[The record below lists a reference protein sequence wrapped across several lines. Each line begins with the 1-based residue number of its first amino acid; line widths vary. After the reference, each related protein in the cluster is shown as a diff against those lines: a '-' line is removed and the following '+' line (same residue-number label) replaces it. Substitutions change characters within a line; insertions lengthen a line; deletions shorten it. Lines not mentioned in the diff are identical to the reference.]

1 VTLGDLDH
9 GLATEVAAAI
19 GPRARALELDVTD
32 PGSFAAFVE
41 HAGPL
46 DVLVNNAGIM
56 PEGAF
61 VDESDATTS
70 AILDVNVIGPV
81 NGMRAALP
89 AMVERGSGHV
99 VNVASMLGKME
110 LPGLASYVASKHA
123 VVGLSAAV
131 RAELAGTGVTL
142 TTVLPAVVNTEL
154 SSGIAIPLARFFKV
168 EPEDVARAIVASLER
183 RPQEV
188 SVPRWAAWY
197 PKLRPL
203 IPGALDTRFRK
214 AVGDDK
220 ALTAVD
226 PAGRAAYSERIG
238 RGVSSSG

>member
-1 VTLGDLDH
+1 MLGDLDVE
-9 GLATEVAAAI
+9 LAADVAVGI
-19 GPRARALELDVTD
+19 GPRARALELDVTS
-32 PGSFAAFVE
+32 PESFEEFVAAC
-41 HAGPL
+41 GPL

-56 PEGAF
+56 PEGPF
-61 VDESDATTS
+61 LEEQDSTTQ
-70 AILDVNVIGPV
+70 AILDVNVVGPI

-89 AMVERGSGHV
+89 GMVGRGRGHV
-99 VNVASMLGKME
+99 VNVASMLGKIE

-131 RAELAGTGVTL
+131 RSELAGTGVTL

-154 SSGIAIPLARFFKV
+154 SSGITIPLARFLKV
-168 EPEDVARAIVASLER
+168 EPEDVAQAIVASVER
-183 RPQEV
+183 PRHEV

-197 PKLRPL
+197 PKLR
-203 IPGALDTRFRK
+203 ALFPVAVDARLRR

-226 PAGRAAYSERIG
+226 PAVRGAYSERIG
-238 RGVSSSG
+238 RRS